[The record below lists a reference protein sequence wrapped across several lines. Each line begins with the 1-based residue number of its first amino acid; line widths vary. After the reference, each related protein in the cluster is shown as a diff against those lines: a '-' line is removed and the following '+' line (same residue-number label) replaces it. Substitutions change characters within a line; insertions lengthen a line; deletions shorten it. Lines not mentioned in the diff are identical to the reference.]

1 MSIIRDASL
10 AGEGLK
16 KIEWVKDFMPVLSG
30 LERRF
35 AKEKPFAGMKVAVS
49 VHMEAKTAYLC
60 LVLRAAGAQVAATGS
75 NVLSTKDEIC
85 AALDSLGIDVYAW
98 HNATKEEY
106 FEHLKKT
113 LEFKPDLIIDD
124 GGDFVAL
131 LHEDCRD
138 YGSAV
143 IGGCEET
150 TTGIHRL
157 RARAAE
163 GSLLFPMMA
172 VNDADCKHLFDNHH
186 GTGQSTWDGIMFTT
200 NNLVAGKVVVVAGY
214 GFCGSGIAK
223 RAKGLGARVIV
234 CETSPI
240 RALEAAMEGFE
251 VLKMDD
257 AARLGDYFVTVTGCR
272 DVITKRHFEVMKNN
286 AIVANSGHFDVEF
299 SKPDLLAMSERVETR
314 KPFIEG
320 YYLKDGRVINVMA
333 EGRLVNIAAGN
344 GHPAEIMDL
353 SFAMQL
359 LSARYIAENGRNMAP
374 GVYDVPFELDDMVA
388 RMKVEAMGLGLDE
401 FTEAQTAYL
410 NGTGAE

>member
-10 AGEGLK
+10 AAEGLRK
-16 KIEWVKDFMPVLSG
+16 MEWVKDFMPVLGQLNDEYS
-30 LERRF
+30 
-35 AKEKPFAGMKVAVS
+35 KEKPLSGVKVAVS

-60 LVLRAAGAQVAATGS
+60 CVLRNAGAEVAATGS
-75 NVLSTKDEIC
+75 NVLSTKDDIC
-85 AALDSLGIDVYAW
+85 AALDSLGINIYAW

-113 LEFKPDLIIDD
+113 LEFCPDVIIDD

-131 LHEDCRD
+131 LHDECKAF
-138 YGSAV
+138 GKNLL
-143 IGGCEET
+143 GGCEET

-186 GTGQSTWDGIMFTT
+186 GTGQSTWDGIMFST

-234 CETSPI
+234 TEVNPT

-251 VLKMDD
+251 VMHMDD
-257 AARLGDYFVTVTGCR
+257 AAKLGDFFVTATGCR
-272 DVITKRHFEVMKNN
+272 DVIVKRHFEVMKNN
-286 AIVANSGHFDVEF
+286 AIVANSGHFDIEF
-299 SKPDLLAMSERVETR
+299 SKPDLRAMSTKVVER
-314 KPFIEG
+314 KKFIDG
-320 YYLKDGRVINVMA
+320 YYLSDGRVINVMA
-333 EGRLVNIAAGN
+333 DGRLVNIAAGN

-359 LSARYIAENGRNMAP
+359 LSARYIAEHGRELKPA
-374 GVYDVPFELDDMVA
+374 VYDVPREFDERIAKIKAASL
-388 RMKVEAMGLGLDE
+388 GLGIDVL
-401 FTEAQTAYL
+401 TERQIAYL

>member
-10 AGEGLK
+10 ADEGRR
-16 KIEWVKDFMPVLSG
+16 KIEWVKDFMPVLARLRDEYSVS
-30 LERRF
+30 
-35 AKEKPFAGMKVAVS
+35 KPFAGLKVAVS

-60 LVLRAAGAQVAATGS
+60 CVLRDAGAEVAATGS
-75 NVLSTKDEIC
+75 NVLSTKDDVC
-85 AALDSLGIDVYAW
+85 AALDSLGVNVYAW
-98 HNATKEEY
+98 HNATKDEY

-113 LEFKPDLIIDD
+113 LEFKPDVIIDD

-131 LHEDCRD
+131 LHDDCKEL
-138 YGSAV
+138 GANL

-186 GTGQSTWDGIMFTT
+186 GTGQSTWDGIMFST
-200 NNLVAGKVVVVAGY
+200 NNLVAGKAVVVAGY

-251 VLKMDD
+251 VMKMDD
-257 AARLGDYFVTVTGCR
+257 AAGLGDFFVTATGCR
-272 DVITKRHFEVMKNN
+272 DVIVGRHFEKMKNN
-286 AIVANSGHFDVEF
+286 AIVANSGHFDIEF
-299 SKPDLLAMSERVETR
+299 SKPDLLALSEKVVER
-314 KPFIEG
+314 KRFIDG
-320 YYLKDGRVINVMA
+320 YYLKNGRVINVMA
-333 EGRLVNIAAGN
+333 DGRLVNIAAGN

-359 LSARYIAENGRNMAP
+359 LSARYIAEHGRELAP
-374 GVYDVPFELDDMVA
+374 DVYDVPREFDDRIA
-388 RMKVEAMGLGLDE
+388 RIKLESMGIGLDE
-401 FTEAQTAYL
+401 FTERQKAYL
-410 NGTGAE
+410 SGTGAE